1 MKGASAQATKE
12 TRMRFHIENMTC
24 GGCAR
29 SVTKAVES
37 VDPKARVDADPVT
50 KTVTVESSASTDSIS
65 RALADAGYP
74 ASAA

>member
-1 MKGASAQATKE
+1 
-12 TRMRFHIENMTC
+12 MRFHIENMTC

-50 KTVTVESSASTDSIS
+50 KTVTVESSASTDSIT

-74 ASAA
+74 ASVA

>member
-1 MKGASAQATKE
+1 MKDASAQTTKE
-12 TRMRFHIENMTC
+12 TRMRFHIENMNC

-50 KTVTVESSASTDSIS
+50 KTVTVESSASTDSIY

-74 ASAA
+74 ASVA

>member
-1 MKGASAQATKE
+1 MKGASAQAMKE
-12 TRMRFHIENMTC
+12 TEMRFHIENMTC

-50 KTVTVESSASTDSIS
+50 KTVTVESSASTHAIN
-65 RALADAGYP
+65 RALSDAGYP

>member
-1 MKGASAQATKE
+1 
-12 TRMRFHIENMTC
+12 MRFHIENMTC

-37 VDPKARVDADPVT
+37 VDPKARINADPVT
-50 KTVTVESSASTDSIS
+50 KTVTSRILGVATDSFS

-74 ASAA
+74 ASMA

>member
-1 MKGASAQATKE
+1 MQ
-12 TRMRFHIENMTC
+12 FHIENMTC

-37 VDPKARVDADPVT
+37 VDPQARVNADPVT
-50 KTVTVESSASTDSIS
+50 KTVTIVSGASTASIS
-65 RALADAGYP
+65 KALADAGYP